1 MPRKRRPD
9 PPAELRLPEDAAP
22 VRYATS
28 FAAEARMLCARG
40 AGEAELAAHFGVTV
54 WDIKLWKVTHQDF
67 LSACKLG
74 REAASDRAELSL
86 FERVIG
92 YTYDAIKPMVVGG
105 ELQMVP
111 VKEHVPPDVGA
122 AKFWLLNMRPDI
134 WKERVEQTVRVADTV
149 DMSDDELVRI
159 AAGGGPN
166 NPKPARG
173 PRGPDSLH

>member
-1 MPRKRRPD
+1 MPRKRSSD
-9 PPAELRLPEDAAP
+9 PPAELHLPEDRAP
-22 VRYATS
+22 VLYATS
-28 FAAEARMLCARG
+28 FAAEARTLCSRG
-40 AGEAELAAHFGVTV
+40 AGEAELAAHFGVTI

-92 YTYDAIKPMVVGG
+92 YTYDAVKPMVVGG
-105 ELQMVP
+105 VLEMVP

-134 WKERVEQTVRVADTV
+134 WKERVEQTVRHAGVEQL
-149 DMSDDELVRI
+149 SDEDLLRI
-159 AAGGGPN
+159 AGEGDRVPQA
-166 NPKPARG
+166 PA
-173 PRGPDSLH
+173 PRGKMH